1 MQDLGQIPI
10 WARVSAPSI
19 LLFLIFFQIRPIV
32 LNRDG
37 GFVEV
42 SSTGIRVG
50 VTAQVLSTEVVTET
64 LITFLSSR
72 KDARFRLVFRI
83 TSASTQIFVQYS
95 ERRII
100 PSVQRLREEFGALLA
115 TYHITLN
122 YDVPIPHEKQPY
134 RIRDISA
141 IPSLVKLVNDLV
153 LIQPDDLILSMD
165 YRFRSGGCYVSG
177 RFGASRA
184 VRQQVRAVLTS
195 YSTDMVLLPRSELIP
210 NTEDIWRLLKF
221 KPLGELPNS
230 VDLMLPDAG
239 EKVVGKKLL
248 YGTEYSDLRIS
259 VDDFRMGGVIS
270 GAIGQG
276 KTNLRLHIVDYLLRS
291 GVKVIDFDLKGEV
304 TRYPQLRKY
313 ATVFVPKRNFRI
325 NLFRPPHGLD
335 DATYSEML
343 FTALVQSMDGDL
355 TPPQLHLLEQ
365 ATRMTVSMGGTPE
378 DFFYNI
384 VAVGERD
391 KGVLDMRQDASALAL
406 ITRLGWMR
414 GSLREVFWT
423 DENSFDDRV
432 FSGSIFFDL
441 SLLNQSTPLKY
452 ILLLIEMV
460 LVRVIAG
467 VGKRQFEAQGLRTLI
482 SMDEGQLLMPNSRTQ
497 GLSKMEEIVTT
508 MRYRGIGVLVAGV
521 HEEMMSQVLLD
532 TGFNARF
539 RSFSEES
546 TLTTHQCS
554 IRKESSGYRVIDA
567 HIIRYPGVPDP
578 HSYPEPLGDTDL
590 PEFEFSQKVV
600 DSVRYLLKFPQLLH
614 IPAAQRRYV
623 LSVLVQLDLDE
634 YANAFRSAETPDE
647 LLNVVRSVEN
657 LVVNFLRAPHLG
669 HFVLFFLSTQDRRT
683 LKRFSLHSAVGELL

>member
-19 LLFLIFFQIRPIV
+19 LLFLIFLQIRPIV
-32 LNRDG
+32 ISKNG
-37 GFVEV
+37 GFIEV
-42 SSTGIRVG
+42 SPMGIRVG
-50 VTAQVLSTEVVTET
+50 VTAQVLSSEVVTET

-72 KDARFRLVFRI
+72 KGARFRLVFRI
-83 TSASTQIFVQYS
+83 TSANTQVFVQYS
-95 ERRII
+95 ERRLF
-100 PSVQRLREEFGALLA
+100 PSVRRLKEEFGALLL
-115 TYHITLN
+115 TYHTTLN
-122 YDVPIPHEKQPY
+122 YDVPFPPEKQPY

-141 IPSLVKLVNDLV
+141 VPSLVKLVNDLV
-153 LIQPDDLILSMD
+153 LIQPDELVLSMG
-165 YRFRSGGCYVSG
+165 YQFKSGDCYISG
-177 RFGASRA
+177 RISASRDI
-184 VRQQVRAVLTS
+184 RQQVRVVLTS
-195 YSTDMVLLPRSELIP
+195 YSTDLVLIPRSELIP
-210 NTEDIWRLLKF
+210 NAEDIWRLLKF

-230 VDLMLPDAG
+230 VDLMIPDNG
-239 EKVVGKKLL
+239 EKVIGKKLL
-248 YGTEYSDLRIS
+248 YGNEYSDLRIS

-304 TRYPQLRKY
+304 TRYSHLRKF
-313 ATVFVPKRNFRI
+313 ATVLVPKRNFRI
-325 NLFRPPHGLD
+325 NLFKPPRNLD

-355 TPPQLHLLEQ
+355 TPPQLHILEQ
-365 ATRMTVSMGGTPE
+365 ATRMTVNMGGTPE

-423 DENSFDDRV
+423 DENSFDDYV
-432 FSGSIFFDL
+432 FYGSIFFDL

-452 ILLLIEMV
+452 ILLLIEMI

-467 VGKRQFEAQGLRTLI
+467 VDNEVFNVRRLRTLI
-482 SMDEGQLLMPNSRTQ
+482 SMDEGQLLMPNRRAQ

-521 HEEMMSQVLLD
+521 HEDMMSPVLLD

-546 TLTTHQCS
+546 TLMTHQCT

-567 HIIRYPGVPDP
+567 QISRYHGVPDS
-578 HSYPEPLGDTDL
+578 HIYPEPLIDVDL
-590 PEFEFSQKVV
+590 PEFEFNQKVV
-600 DSVRYLLKFPQLLH
+600 ETVRSLLKFPNLLYV
-614 IPAAQRRYV
+614 PVARRREV
-623 LSVLVQLDLDE
+623 LSVLRQIDLDE
-634 YANAFRSAETPDE
+634 YVDAFRSAEAPHE
-647 LLNVVRSVEN
+647 LLDVVRSVKN
-657 LVVNFLRAPHLG
+657 LVSNFLRAPFLD
-669 HFVLFFLSTQDRRT
+669 HFILLFLSTRDQIT
-683 LKRFSLHSAVGELL
+683 FKRLSLHSTIGDLL